1 MNFPKGGIWDLFETI
16 FFKHK
21 CIPASRIA
29 LDEFL
34 HGRTSGSIWDDI
46 FLCPRWDIHEI
57 TPGPPTSIGLVW
69 FTLKI
74 HDRAI
79 ELCVE
84 WLIMSFLFRS
94 VITTII
100 ILYCHSSTLGKT
112 LFLIVLIPWALP
124 ERGGLKACQDGL
136 EHFFPH
142 LPGGVRAC
150 QDGLGTFFPRLPVW
164 QKGVSV

>member
-1 MNFPKGGIWDLFETI
+1 MGGVLWWHQLKHLGRSTFNAESANFWHSYITLIEGQHPAGILALNEFPKQGRNLDLFGTI

-21 CIPASRIA
+21 YIPASRIA

-34 HGRTSGSIWDDI
+34 HGRTSGSIWDDM
-46 FLCPRWDIHEI
+46 FLSPRWDIYEI

-74 HDRAI
+74 HGRAI

-100 ILYCHSSTLGKT
+100 ILYCHSST
-112 LFLIVLIPWALP
+112 
-124 ERGGLKACQDGL
+124 
-136 EHFFPH
+136 
-142 LPGGVRAC
+142 
-150 QDGLGTFFPRLPVW
+150 
-164 QKGVSV
+164 